1 MIRTNHSASP
11 AARRLGTALMAV
23 LALSAAA
30 CSTAPASPSAP
41 AVPVVHA
48 DRSIVFPVAGGAS
61 YIDSFGAGRSGG
73 RSHEGQ
79 DLMAAKH
86 TPAVAAVDGT
96 VVRVRHS
103 LSGLSGNSLTIRD
116 ADGWTYTYIHLNND
130 TPGTDDGSNRY
141 ELAFADG
148 IRAGQRVRAG
158 EVVGFVGDSGNA
170 ESTAP
175 HVHFEMHAPDGSLVN
190 AYPTLR
196 AASQTVMTPA
206 DMVAPAP
213 FGHLHAVVTTGP
225 GTVKVSGWALDQVID
240 DPIQVSVYYDGNP
253 ILTESAAATR
263 NDVAAVFPGRGA
275 RHGFAFP
282 VVGIPA
288 GTHRL
293 CAIAHNGG
301 DGGGSTRLGCV
312 DVTF

>member
-1 MIRTNHSASP
+1 M
-11 AARRLGTALMAV
+11 
-23 LALSAAA
+23 
-30 CSTAPASPSAP
+30 
-41 AVPVVHA
+41 
-48 DRSIVFPVAGGAS
+48 VFPVDGGAH
-61 YIDSFGAGRSGG
+61 YVDSFGAGRSGG

-79 DLMAAKH
+79 DLMAPKH
-86 TPAVAAVDGT
+86 TRAVAAVDGT

-103 LSGLSGNSLTIRD
+103 LTGLSGNSLTIRD

-158 EVVGFVGDSGNA
+158 ETVGWVGDSGNA

-175 HVHFEMHAPDGSLVN
+175 HLHFELHAPDGGLVN
-190 AYPTLR
+190 AYPSLR
-196 AASQTVMTPA
+196 AAAARSMSGAEMAAV
-206 DMVAPAP
+206 AP
-213 FGHLHAVVTTGP
+213 FGHLDGLVKTGAGTVRIAGWAIDHAVDGP
-225 GTVKVSGWALDQVID
+225 IDVSI
-240 DPIQVSVYYDGNP
+240 YYDGNP
-253 ILTESAAATR
+253 ILTAPADGRRDDVGAA
-263 NDVAAVFPGRGA
+263 FPGRGV
-275 RHGFAFP
+275 RHGFDLP

-293 CAIAHNGG
+293 CIVAHNAAA
-301 DGGGSTRLGCV
+301 GGSTRLGCA